1 MVESSCQSTEHQ
13 KCWVPPPVTQ
23 SITILVNYRK
33 FLHFIESWKGNFLLL
48 LFISVRG
55 CLRDCSFLHL
65 TFDLFL
71 SPAIDALSR
80 WNWVNVYL
88 TFIKRTYTKFPI
100 SSIPVKVVSLIW
112 KSMCYNKLWNW
123 DSVSVNLHQDLKS
136 KSGEQHNV
144 KPLIVY
150 KKIKHYIMEVKQETG
165 KLINITIY

>member
-1 MVESSCQSTEHQ
+1 MVESSCQTTEHQ

-65 TFDLFL
+65 TLDLFL

-80 WNWVNVYL
+80 WKLSECLSYL
-88 TFIKRTYTKFPI
+88 HQKD
-100 SSIPVKVVSLIW
+100 SIPVKVVSLIW

-123 DSVSVNLHQDLKS
+123 DSVSVILHQDLKS

-144 KPLIVY
+144 KPLFVY
-150 KKIKHYIMEVKQETG
+150 QKIKHYIMEVKQETG
-165 KLINITIY
+165 KHINIAIY

>member
-65 TFDLFL
+65 TLDLFL

-80 WNWVNVYL
+80 WKLSECLSYL
-88 TFIKRTYTKFPI
+88 HQKDIYK
-100 SSIPVKVVSLIW
+100 IPNLLDTCKGCQLNW

-123 DSVSVNLHQDLKS
+123 DSVSVILHQDLKS

-144 KPLIVY
+144 KPLFVY
-150 KKIKHYIMEVKQETG
+150 KKIKYYIMEVKQDTG